1 MSMDTAFNLFAVF
14 GICLGLWGI
23 YLAITSHHHH

>member
-1 MSMDTAFNLFAVF
+1 MSMDTTFNLFSIF

-23 YLAITSHHHH
+23 YLAVTSHHH